1 MTEKCNHKCT
11 FNYPPEKAI
20 AISMD
25 CNQDYNCLNHEDDKF
40 SKICSM
46 DLPEE
51 GIRFFC
57 SMDEG
62 LECKKSNS
70 KYDITQCYTSNT
82 ASLRYIFINTQ
93 KVLQGYSCSGF

>member
-1 MTEKCNHKCT
+1 MNCTEGQLLPMTEKCNHKCT

-70 KYDITQCYTSNT
+70 EYDITQC
-82 ASLRYIFINTQ
+82 
-93 KVLQGYSCSGF
+93 